1 MTVRLIAI
9 KIWCQHSCSHQDG
22 SLNPVARISV
32 GIELFGWLVAFW
44 QFFVVATRCA
54 HALRLGFVKHLG
66 HLVATNTTGNYCKVT
81 LKIQWCHT
89 YKC

>member
-22 SLNPVARISV
+22 SVNPVARISV

-54 HALRLGFVKHLG
+54 HALRLGFVKH
-66 HLVATNTTGNYCKVT
+66 HILVILSPQTRLRIIARS
-81 LKIQWCHT
+81 H
-89 YKC
+89 